1 MASRTRM
8 IALGG
13 MLAAAYV
20 VVTLAFAPLSYGP
33 LQFRV
38 SEMLKPLALF
48 HPAFAIAFGVGNG
61 IANFASP
68 FGFYDWFFMAF
79 VDAGAALLCWWL
91 RRWPWLALAVQ
102 AVVISAGVAMFPL
115 GMGAG
120 LPFLPTFIAV
130 LIPELVL
137 LFVGY
142 AVIWRKYGA
151 EIVRGNY

>member
-1 MASRTRM
+1 M

-142 AVIWRKYGA
+142 GVIWRRYGP
-151 EIVRGNY
+151 EIVRGNR

>member
-1 MASRTRM
+1 
-8 IALGG
+8 
-13 MLAAAYV
+13 
-20 VVTLAFAPLSYGP
+20 
-33 LQFRV
+33 
-38 SEMLKPLALF
+38 MLKPLALF